1 MSALRIMTT
10 ISAWILFILGLAA
23 IAWGVADL
31 SYLTGDWELTTLA
44 AISCGIGMASL
55 ALAGVVA
62 WLMHKMESET

>member
-1 MSALRIMTT
+1 MGALRVMTT
-10 ISAWILFILGLAA
+10 ISAWFLFVLGLAA

-62 WLMHKMESET
+62 WLRHKMEPE